1 MPSATKVREVGSY
14 PTRVDERG
22 GRSPWTSPSM
32 QARKVDYAHTTAISQ
47 GDDVTI
53 PSLHRRGQVI
63 EVVLNFISTIIRNR
77 TRIDLNENPS
87 V

>member
-1 MPSATKVREVGSY
+1 
-14 PTRVDERG
+14 
-22 GRSPWTSPSM
+22 M